1 MGYFV
6 HMKFSQRVGKTEIRT
21 LIQRDDMDDSLK
33 NRLFNIISEI
43 LESCFTY
50 EYGIKYV
57 EKAFLADYCDEF
69 AVKTT
74 DLSSRYQD
82 FIGHINSRVYVN
94 NDIWFFYNFIEWIVS
109 LEFNLCEEYVKKLN
123 LVLEAEKSAYRIGSD
138 YKLISITD
146 EVEMDGINDAL
157 EKAEKYASVSI
168 HLRNARSEFSKR
180 QTPNYKSVV
189 HESILAIE
197 ALSKIIS
204 GDENATLET
213 ALKKIPNLN
222 TNLKESLQKLYHFRG
237 DEGGIGHGSKNNQEN
252 TIQGEE
258 AKLILVTSHSVV
270 NYLISK
276 FL

>member
-1 MGYFV
+1 
-6 HMKFSQRVGKTEIRT
+6 
-21 LIQRDDMDDSLK
+21 MDDSLK